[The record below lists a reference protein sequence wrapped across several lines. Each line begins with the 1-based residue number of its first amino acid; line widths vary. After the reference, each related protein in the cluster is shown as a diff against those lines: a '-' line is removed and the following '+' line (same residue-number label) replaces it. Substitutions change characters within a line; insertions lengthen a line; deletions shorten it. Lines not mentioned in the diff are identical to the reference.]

1 MKTIALIF
9 LLSISQLFAQQQSK
23 NLIELSF
30 TNQKSATGKIFLAI
44 YDNEKSFGTPENA
57 YLTETFQ
64 AKNPFLASIELKDGN
79 YAIAVFQD
87 INNNGKLDKNWVGIP
102 LEPYGF
108 SNDPVIRFGPP
119 SFNDCLLK
127 LSGQT
132 KINIKL
138 H

>member
-44 YDNEKSFGTPENA
+44 YDNEKSFGTPEKA
-57 YLTETFQ
+57 VFLKTFP
-64 AKNPFLASIELKDGN
+64 AKIPFLESFELKSEE
-79 YAIAVFQD
+79 YAFAVFQD
-87 INNNGKLDKNWVGIP
+87 LNENGKLDKNWVGIP
-102 LEPYGF
+102 IEPYGF

-127 LSGQT
+127 LSRQI
-132 KINIKL
+132 KVNIKL

>member
-30 TNQKSATGKIFLAI
+30 TNQKFAKGKFFLAV
-44 YDNEKSFGTPENA
+44 YDNENSFGTPEKA
-57 YLTETFQ
+57 VFLKTYS
-64 AKNPFLASIELKDGN
+64 AKIPFLESFELESGN

-102 LEPYGF
+102 TEPYGF

-127 LSGQT
+127 LSGQS

>member
-1 MKTIALIF
+1 MKKITLIL
-9 LLSISQLFAQQQSK
+9 LLSVSPLFAQQKNTIIEISLSNQQS
-23 NLIELSF
+23 
-30 TNQKSATGKIFLAI
+30 SAGKIFLAI
-44 YDNEKSFGTPENA
+44 YDNEKSFGTPEKA
-57 YLTETFQ
+57 YLSETFQ
-64 AKNPFLASIELKDGN
+64 AKNPFLASIELKNGN

-102 LEPYGF
+102 TEPYGF

-127 LSGQT
+127 LYGQS
-132 KINIKL
+132 KINIRL